1 MPDGGKTGRL
11 QANLRRLMSPRHV
24 AFIGGSVLSYPLGV
38 CEQIGYR
45 GEIWAVNPH
54 HDEIA
59 GHRCFASIADLPE
72 APDAVFLA
80 LRRELSVDAVRELAA
95 RGVGGCVCY
104 AAGFAEVGEDGAA
117 LQAQL
122 VEAAGDMALVGP
134 NCYGILN
141 YLDGVA
147 LWASPAGGE
156 SVERGVALVS
166 QSGNISLNLTMT
178 ERSIP
183 LAYVISV
190 GNQAALGPGDFIA
203 PLVDDPRVTAIG
215 LYIEGLDDVPAFSRA
230 AEYALAKGKPIVAIK
245 VGRSE
250 IASRLA
256 LTHTSSLAGSDE
268 LYDALFE
275 RLGVVRV
282 KSLPALMETLKLFSV
297 SEPLPGRR
305 LGVLTCSG
313 GDAALVADLAQDLGL
328 ALPDLS
334 PEQADALREQLPLYA
349 AIANPLDYNTS
360 IWGHVEAMGECFTT
374 LMADHFETTVL
385 VLDYARPGLDG
396 IEEWD
401 ACIEAMIRARK
412 ATGKAAAVVSTFPE
426 LLPLSARETLIAGGI
441 VPLQG
446 LEVGME
452 AIAGAAW
459 YDAFRTANVARAA
472 AGKLGLPSSPPAGQE
487 ATTLD
492 EAVSKE
498 RLAAFGLAVPPS
510 RAVAA
515 EEAPDAA
522 AEIGFPVAVKA
533 LDAALTHKSDSG
545 AVALNLA
552 DDRAVAGAVAQIQES
567 LAGNG
572 LAPDRFLVERMVPGA
587 VAELI
592 VGIKQDPQ
600 FGLALILGAGGVLVN
615 LIEDSRAL
623 LLPTDRV
630 QVAAALD
637 SLKAA
642 RLLAGYRGKPAG
654 DRDAVIDAVMSVA
667 GFAEAMRGS
676 LLELDVNPLLV
687 LPEGQGAVAA
697 DALIRLA
704 DNRETAERVSVEAVQ
719 SGPDAWRPVA
729 VSGDSTGS
737 A

>member
-1 MPDGGKTGRL
+1 MPEGGETGRL
-11 QANLRRLMSPRHV
+11 QENLRRLMSPRHV
-24 AFIGGSVLSYPLGV
+24 AFIGGSVLSFPLGV
-38 CEQIGYR
+38 CEQIGYE
-45 GEIWAVNPH
+45 GEIWVVNPH
-54 HDEIA
+54 HDEIV

-80 LRRELSVDAVRELAA
+80 VRRELSVEAVKELAVRGA
-95 RGVGGCVCY
+95 GGCVCY
-104 AAGFAEVGEDGAA
+104 AAGFAEVGEEGAA

-122 VEAAGDMALVGP
+122 VAAAGDMALVGP

-156 SVERGVALVS
+156 PVERGVALVS

-275 RLGVVRV
+275 RLGIIRV
-282 KSLPALMETLKLFSV
+282 KSLPALMETLKLLSV
-297 SEPLPGRR
+297 SDPLPGRR
-305 LGVLTCSG
+305 MGVLTCSG

-328 ALPDLS
+328 ELPSLS
-334 PEQADALREQLPLYA
+334 PTQADSLREQLPIYA
-349 AIANPLDYNTS
+349 VIANPLDYNTS

-385 VLDYARPGLDG
+385 VLDYARPGLEG

-401 ACIEAMIRARK
+401 ACIEAMIRARR

-426 LLPLSARETLIAGGI
+426 LLPAPARETLIAGGI

-452 AIAGAAW
+452 ALAGAAW
-459 YDAFRTANVARAA
+459 YDAFQRANAARAA
-472 AGKLGLPSSPPAGQE
+472 AGGLRLPNSPPLGQ
-487 ATTLD
+487 AVTTLD
-492 EAVSKE
+492 EAESKD
-498 RLAAFGLAVPPS
+498 RLAAFGLTVPEGHI
-510 RAVAA
+510 VAA
-515 EEAPDAA
+515 EEAAEAA
-522 AEIGFPVAVKA
+522 ADIGFPVVLKVV
-533 LDAALTHKSDSG
+533 DATLTHKSDSG
-545 AVALNLA
+545 ALALNLTSEQ
-552 DDRAVAGAVAQIQES
+552 AVADAVAEIRDS
-567 LAGNG
+567 LASNG
-572 LAPDRFLVERMVPGA
+572 LTSNRFLVERMVPGA

-592 VGIKQDPQ
+592 IGIKQDPQ
-600 FGLALILGAGGVLVN
+600 FGLALVLGAGGVLVN

-623 LLPTDRV
+623 LLPIDRAS
-630 QVAAALD
+630 VAAALD
-637 SLKAA
+637 GLKAA
-642 RLLAGYRGKPAG
+642 KLLAGYRGKPAG
-654 DRDAVIDAVMSVA
+654 DREAVIDAVMAVA

-687 LPEGQGAVAA
+687 LPDGQGVVAA
-697 DALIRLA
+697 DALVRMA
-704 DNRETAERVSVEAVQ
+704 GRPDGAARVAGGTAHA
-719 SGPDAWRPVA
+719 GPHT
-729 VSGDSTGS
+729 STDS

>member
-1 MPDGGKTGRL
+1 VPEGGKTGRL
-11 QANLRRLMSPRHV
+11 QENLRRLMSPRHV
-24 AFIGGSVLSYPLGV
+24 AFIGGNVLSFPLGV
-38 CEQIGYR
+38 CEQIGYE
-45 GEIWAVNPH
+45 GEIWVVNPH
-54 HDEIA
+54 HEEIA

-80 LRRELSVDAVRELAA
+80 LRRELSVEAVKELAA
-95 RGVGGCVCY
+95 RGAGGCVCY
-104 AAGFAEVGEDGAA
+104 AAGFAEVSQEGAA
-117 LQAQL
+117 LQTQL

-147 LWASPAGGE
+147 LWASPAGGAR
-156 SVERGVALVS
+156 VERGVALVS

-275 RLGVVRV
+275 RLGIIRV
-282 KSLPALMETLKLFSV
+282 KSLPALMETLKLLSV
-297 SEPLPGRR
+297 SDPLPGRR

-313 GDAALVADLAQDLGL
+313 GDAALVADLSQDLDL
-328 ALPDLS
+328 DLPDLS
-334 PEQADALREQLPLYA
+334 PMQADSLREQLPVYA
-349 AIANPLDYNTS
+349 VIANPLDYNTS
-360 IWGHVEAMGECFTT
+360 IWGHVEAMGQCFTT
-374 LMADHFETTVL
+374 LMADHFDTTVL
-385 VLDYARPGLDG
+385 VLDYAQPHLDG
-396 IEEWD
+396 VEEWD
-401 ACIEAMIRARK
+401 ACIEAMVHARQ
-412 ATGKAAAVVSTFPE
+412 ATGKAAVVVSTFPE
-426 LLPLSARETLIAGGI
+426 LLPASARETLIAGGI

-459 YDAFRTANVARAA
+459 YDEFRRNRAA
-472 AGKLGLPSSPPAGQE
+472 QATAGVLRLPNSPLVGE
-487 ATTLD
+487 DATTLD
-492 EAVSKE
+492 EAESKQ
-498 RLAAFGLAVPPS
+498 RLAAFGLVVPES
-510 RAVAA
+510 RVVAA
-515 EEAPDAA
+515 EDAGEAA
-522 AEIGFPVAVKA
+522 AAIGFPVVVKA
-533 LDAALTHKSDSG
+533 VDAALIHKSDSG
-545 AVALNLA
+545 ALALNLT
-552 DDRAVAGAVAQIQES
+552 DGQAVADAVACIQQS
-567 LAGNG
+567 LAGSS
-572 LAPDRFLVERMVPGA
+572 LTPDRFLVERMVPGA

-592 VGIKQDPQ
+592 IGIKQDPQ
-600 FGLALILGAGGVLVN
+600 FGFALVLGAGGVLVN

-623 LLPTDRV
+623 LLPTDRAS
-630 QVAAALD
+630 VAAALD
-637 SLKAA
+637 GLKAA
-642 RLLAGYRGKPAG
+642 RLLAGYRGQPPG
-654 DRDAVIDAVMSVA
+654 DRAAVIDAVLAVA
-667 GFAEAMRGS
+667 SFAEAMRGS

-697 DALIRLA
+697 DALIRM
-704 DNRETAERVSVEAVQ
+704 VPQ
-719 SGPDAWRPVA
+719 
-729 VSGDSTGS
+729 
-737 A
+737 